1 MISHSDIGKQIK
13 LAMQANKI
21 SNKRL
26 AFDLGVTEQRV
37 YSITKAKDLRLSTF
51 LKICDIVGVSP
62 NQLLEY

>member
-13 LAMQANKI
+13 LAMQANQI

-26 AFDLGVTEQRV
+26 ALDLGVTEQRV